1 MSNNA
6 DSSATKRGCGLGC
19 FVTGFAILGFVVFLI
34 FAGMIGLGLL
44 AYEDPS
50 MRKMIAHHKGVTT
63 EGDYGEDEFPNLQ
76 ETWSYGTGTTK
87 VVRIPI
93 EGMIMLA
100 EGNTAWQATST
111 ALSLRSIRRATL
123 DPDVKGIILEINSGG
138 GGITDSDILF
148 HALKKFKE
156 EDESRIIVAIMGDV
170 AASGAY
176 YIAVAADYILAHP
189 TSLTGSIGVIMQS
202 YNIKQLA
209 QKIGIQDVTIKSG
222 DNKDFLNPFQDVK
235 PEQRQMLQNIIQ
247 AMHQRF
253 VYLVAENRRL
263 ARDVVAPLADG
274 RVFLADDA
282 VRLKLIDGIGYSE
295 DAREKMAE
303 LLNADEGIRI
313 YRYDEQ
319 LTFWDLLA
327 RPGIGL
333 STSLRGLLRG
343 DHAASGLHYQW
354 TW

>member
-1 MSNNA
+1 MSTSE
-6 DSSATKRGCGLGC
+6 SSTPKRGCGFGC
-19 FVTGFAILGFVVFLI
+19 LVTGFAILGFIVFLV
-34 FAGMIGLGLL
+34 FASIVGLGVI
-44 AYEDPS
+44 AYEDPA
-50 MRKMIAHHKGVTT
+50 MRKMIAQHKATL
-63 EGDYGEDEFPNLQ
+63 EGDYGEDEFPNL
-76 ETWSYGTGTTK
+76 EEVWSYGSGTTK

-93 EGMIMLA
+93 EGMILLA
-100 EGNTAWQATST
+100 EGGGGAWQSTST

-138 GGITDSDILF
+138 GGITDSDIIF

-176 YIAVAADYILAHP
+176 YIAVAADFIFAHP
-189 TSLTGSIGVIMQS
+189 TTLTGSIGVIMQS

-235 PEQRQMLQNIIQ
+235 PEQREMLQKII
-247 AMHQRF
+247 ASMHQRF
-253 VYLVAENRRL
+253 VNLVAENRRL

-274 RVFLADDA
+274 RVFLADEA
-282 VRLKLIDGIGYSE
+282 LKLKLIDGIGYSE
-295 DAREKMAE
+295 DARDKLAE
-303 LLNADEGIRI
+303 LLKAEEGIRI

-319 LTFWDLLA
+319 LTFWDMLS
-327 RPGIGL
+327 RPGIGF

-343 DHAASGLHYQW
+343 DRAASGLHYQW

>member
-1 MSNNA
+1 MSNNP
-6 DSSATKRGCGLGC
+6 DSSTTKRGCGFGC
-19 FVTGFAILGFVVFLI
+19 LVTGFAILGFVVFLV
-34 FAGMIGLGLL
+34 FAGIVGLGVI
-44 AYEDPS
+44 AYEDPA
-50 MRKMIAHHKGVTT
+50 MRKMITQHKATL
-63 EGDYGEDEFPNLQ
+63 EGDYGEDEFPSL
-76 ETWSYGTGTTK
+76 EEVWSYGAGTTK

-93 EGMIMLA
+93 EGMILLA
-100 EGNTAWQATST
+100 EGSHTWQPNST

-138 GGITDSDILF
+138 GGITDSDIIF

-156 EDESRIIVAIMGDV
+156 ADESRIVVAIMGDV

-176 YIAVAADYILAHP
+176 YIAVAADFIFAHP
-189 TSLTGSIGVIMQS
+189 TTITGSIGVIMQS

-222 DNKDFLNPFQDVK
+222 DNKDFLNPFQDIK
-235 PEQRQMLQNIIQ
+235 PEQREIVQKIIQ

-253 VYLVAENRRL
+253 VHLVAENRRL
-263 ARDVVAPLADG
+263 AREVVAPLADG
-274 RVFLADDA
+274 RVFLADEA
-282 VRLKLIDGIGYSE
+282 LKLKLIDGIGYSE
-295 DAREKMAE
+295 DAHNKMAE
-303 LLNADEGIRI
+303 LLKTDDGIRI

-319 LTFWDLLA
+319 LTFWDMLS

-343 DHAASGLHYQW
+343 EQTASGLHYQW